1 VRRFA
6 ALLLL
11 LLLAACAP
19 RQTVPAEVQT
29 QRVYTVQP
37 GDTLYGLS
45 RRFGVSVAALQAAN
59 GLEDT
64 LLRVGQ
70 RLVIPDGAVPEDWNP
85 VGYVEEGMASWYG
98 PGFHGRRTAS
108 GEVFD
113 MYALTA
119 AHRTLPFGSI
129 VRVVRLDTGA
139 AVTVRINDR
148 GPFKKDRIIDL
159 SYAAAREIGLDRD
172 GTARVRIEVIGYEP

>member
-1 VRRFA
+1 MRRFA
-6 ALLLL
+6 ALSLL

-19 RQTVPAEVQT
+19 RPTAPAEAGT
-29 QRVYTVQP
+29 ARVYTVQP

-59 GLEDT
+59 DLEGT

-70 RLVIPDGAVPEDWNP
+70 RLVIPAGAPPEDGDP
-85 VGYVEEGMASWYG
+85 VGYVEEGVASWYG
-98 PGFHGRRTAS
+98 PGFQGRRTAS
-108 GEVFD
+108 GEIFD

-148 GPFKKDRIIDL
+148 GPFKKNRIIDL

-172 GTARVRIEVIGYEP
+172 GTAWVRIEVVGYEP